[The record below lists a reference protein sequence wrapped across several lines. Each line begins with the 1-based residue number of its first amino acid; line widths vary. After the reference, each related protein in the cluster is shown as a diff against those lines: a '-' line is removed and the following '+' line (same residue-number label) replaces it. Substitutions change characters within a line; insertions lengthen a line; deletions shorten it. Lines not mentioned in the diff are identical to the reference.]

1 MDDNKRKQKHQ
12 KPRKATEALSDQ
24 QLVRKLGELES
35 LHGKVL
41 PARQEANGTAPKKPN
56 PEMIGAGNQNQ
67 VKVVKIAVTAG
78 MDNEMC
84 AATGIRPPGLAYVL
98 LGQVIALQFHTLNQ
112 VEDDIELL
120 KRATATIGA
129 MEPAN
134 MTEAMLSV
142 QMIGVHNAAVNFMVD
157 ATSPNQTF
165 EGKDA
170 NVFRTTR
177 LMRLFNEQLEAMAKL
192 KGKTTQQRVV
202 VEHVHVNAGG
212 QAIVGAVTAGKQS
225 KGEGTGEGN

>member
-1 MDDNKRKQKHQ
+1 
-12 KPRKATEALSDQ
+12 
-24 QLVRKLGELES
+24 
-35 LHGKVL
+35 
-41 PARQEANGTAPKKPN
+41 
-56 PEMIGAGNQNQ
+56 
-67 VKVVKIAVTAG
+67 
-78 MDNEMC
+78 
-84 AATGIRPPGLAYVL
+84 
-98 LGQVIALQFHTLNQ
+98 
-112 VEDDIELL
+112 
-120 KRATATIGA
+120 
-129 MEPAN
+129 